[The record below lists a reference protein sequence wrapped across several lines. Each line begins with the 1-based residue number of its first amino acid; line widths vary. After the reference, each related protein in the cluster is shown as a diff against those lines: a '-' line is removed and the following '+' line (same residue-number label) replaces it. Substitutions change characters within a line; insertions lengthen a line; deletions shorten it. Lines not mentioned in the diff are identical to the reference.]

1 MNYQNIKS
9 QLASAGIETADL
21 EARILLEDI
30 AGISKSDFLFQ
41 RDHDLPEPISK
52 QISDMIDRRVQGES
66 LGRILGYRDFWKSR
80 FYLSADTLEPRPD
93 TETLIEEVL
102 RDGQRPKR
110 ILDLGTGTGCILLSL
125 LQEFPDATGVAVD
138 KAYGACVAAEDNAKR
153 LGLEDRTTILNGSWF
168 DPLLQ
173 IPPKDSK
180 FDLIVSNPPYI
191 PSSEIRN
198 LQAEVKNHDPIL
210 ALDGGN
216 DGLDPYK
223 FLCSNL
229 KRYLEPHGIV
239 VLEFGVGQAFD
250 ITRIVEEAGATL
262 IRVTNDLGG
271 VPRVI
276 KFTYG
281 DN

>member
-1 MNYQNIKS
+1 MNYQDIKS
-9 QLASAGIETADL
+9 KLASAGIETADL

-30 AGISKSDFLFQ
+30 AGIPKSEFFFA
-41 RDHDLPEPISK
+41 RDKELGEDISK
-52 QISDMIDRRVQGES
+52 RISAIIDRRVQGES

-80 FYLSADTLEPRPD
+80 FYLSPDTLEPRPD
-93 TETLIEEVL
+93 TETLIEEAL
-102 RDGQRPKR
+102 HDHHSPKR

-125 LQEFPDATGVAVD
+125 LQEFPEATGVAVD
-138 KAYGACVAAEDNAKR
+138 KAQGACVAATENAKR
-153 LGLEDRTTILNGSWF
+153 LGLENRTTILNGSWF
-168 DPLLQ
+168 DP
-173 IPPKDSK
+173 IPEGQK

-191 PSSEIRN
+191 PSQEIRN
-198 LQAEVKNHDPIL
+198 LQVEVKNHDPIL
-210 ALDGGN
+210 ALDGGE
-216 DGLDPYK
+216 DGLLPYK
-223 FLCSNL
+223 YLCSNL
-229 KRYLEPHGIV
+229 KRYLEADGIV

-276 KFTYG
+276 KFRYG

>member
-1 MNYQNIKS
+1 MNYHDIKAR
-9 QLASAGIETADL
+9 LAEGGIDTADL
-21 EARILLEDI
+21 ETRILIEDI
-30 AGISKSDFLFQ
+30 AGIPKTELLFQ
-41 RDHDLPEPISK
+41 KGRDLSPEHAL
-52 QISDMIDRRVQGES
+52 QIEAMIKRRIDGES
-66 LGRILGYRDFWKSR
+66 LGRILGYRDFWTSR

-102 RDGQRPKR
+102 KENFKPRS

-125 LQEFPDATGVAVD
+125 LQEFPEATGTAVD
-138 KAYGACVAAEDNAKR
+138 KAEGACITARQNAVR
-153 LGLEDRTTILNGSWF
+153 LGLENRTTILNGSWF
-168 DPLLQ
+168 DPL
-173 IPPKDSK
+173 PKDSK

-191 PSSEIRN
+191 PSAEIRN
-198 LQAEVKNHDPIL
+198 LQSEVKNHDPIL

-223 FLCSNL
+223 FLCTNL
-229 KRYLEPHGIV
+229 KKYLEPNGIV
-239 VLEFGVGQAFD
+239 VLEFGVGQASD

-262 IRVTNDLGG
+262 IRVTKDLGG
-271 VPRVI
+271 LERVI